1 MFCKNCRNKADVRD
15 GFFANYKILTLI
27 LSIVMI
33 FTIICPPIEASAAS
47 AKPVVKVSQKVISK
61 STNTQLK
68 AVCGSKNVTKKAT
81 WKTSNKKVATVSK
94 SGKLTAKK
102 AGTVTVTATYKGE
115 TSKKVKITVA
125 ETKLNK
131 TSLKIAAGKTY
142 TLKAT
147 YNKKRVKAAFKSS
160 NVNVATVNKNG
171 KITAKKAGN
180 ATITATYKNSR
191 VSCKV
196 KVTHKHDYKPVYTVV
211 HHKEEG
217 HYEEKTVCVKDAWDE
232 EVTEWVYVC
241 NTCGMKFSPT
251 EYKTDVAALEA
262 LDDHQW
268 DEKHGGYHSEKVVV
282 DTIHHEAEYETQ
294 NVWVVDKAAY
304 DEKVVDH
311 YECACGA
318 TRK

>member
-1 MFCKNCRNKADVRD
+1 MRKINKL
-15 GFFANYKILTLI
+15 LTLI
-27 LSIVMI
+27 LTLVMI
-33 FTIICPPIEASAAS
+33 LTITYQPIEASAAN
-47 AKPVVKVSQKVISK
+47 AKPVVKTSQTVISK
-61 STNTQLK
+61 GMKTQLK

-81 WKTSNKKVATVSK
+81 WKTSNKKVATVSRN
-94 SGKLTAKK
+94 GKLTAKK
-102 AGTVTVTATYKGE
+102 AGIVYITATYKGK
-115 TSKKVKITVA
+115 TSKRVKITVA

-131 TSLKIAAGKTY
+131 TSLKIAVGKTY

-147 YNKKRVKAAFKSS
+147 YNKKHVKAAFKSS
-160 NVNVATVNKNG
+160 NVNIATVNKNG
-171 KITAKKAGN
+171 KITAKKAGT

-196 KVTHKHDYKPVYTVV
+196 KVAHKHDYKPVYTVV

-232 EVTEWVYVC
+232 EVTESAYIC
-241 NTCGMKFSPT
+241 NTCGKSFTKT
-251 EYKTDVAALEA
+251 EYGSSTAALEA

-268 DEKHGGYHSEKVVV
+268 DDEVGNYTHSGYHVDKVVV